1 MPPELSDNQLR
12 LMAAIR
18 DSESVQN
25 TAMLGTI
32 RTRDRSQ
39 IGADAA
45 RKVLLRAEARG
56 LVTGEG
62 VGQDRT
68 WSLTPSGL
76 AAVDELR
83 PARAGEDASGVRG
96 YVVLEEIQLAELVG
110 RLVAAA
116 DNEELPFGEVLDALG
131 AQQVYVVAA
140 SVTARNTEHAFR
152 QAAKTV
158 YAARTTGWQEDPA
171 NEDGEILTVPS
182 IAIDEKRWR
191 TEPVNARRGVTVSVG

>member
-56 LVTGEG
+56 LVTGDG

-96 YVVLEEIQLAELVG
+96 YVVLEELQLAELVG
-110 RLVAAA
+110 RLAVV
-116 DNEELPFGEVLDALG
+116 DSEVLDALG
-131 AQQVYVVAA
+131 DQQVYVVAA

-158 YAARTTGWQEDPA
+158 YAGRTTGWQEDPA

-191 TEPVNARRGVTVSVG
+191 AEPVNARRGVTVSVG